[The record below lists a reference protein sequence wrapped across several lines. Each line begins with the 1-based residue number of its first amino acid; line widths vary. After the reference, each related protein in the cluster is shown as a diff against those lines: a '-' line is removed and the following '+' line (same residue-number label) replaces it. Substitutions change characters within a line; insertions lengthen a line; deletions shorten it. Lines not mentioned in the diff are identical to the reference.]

1 MRFNELISEGPI
13 DSIKQ
18 NWNKGADAV
27 DKAFTPSRWGKDSSS
42 TPRAQKKTAASPVK
56 IDVHNK
62 GEVIAIL
69 NAVDQE
75 KLSPSQQQLLDMLKN
90 QISKL

>member
-13 DSIKQ
+13 DSIRQ

-27 DKAFTPSRWGKDSSS
+27 DKAFTPSRWGKDSPSTSS
-42 TPRAQKKTAASPVK
+42 SQKKTAVSPVK

-62 GEVIAIL
+62 QEVITIL

-75 KLSPSQQQLLDMLKN
+75 KISPSQQQLLDMLKN
-90 QISKL
+90 QISKI

>member
-13 DSIKQ
+13 DSIRQ

-27 DKAFTPSRWGKDSSS
+27 DKAFTPSRWGTDAPS
-42 TPRAQKKTAASPVK
+42 TSPSEKKTSSPLK
-56 IDVHNK
+56 IDTHNK
-62 GEVIAIL
+62 GEVIKIL

-75 KLSPSQQQLLDMLKN
+75 KISPSQRQLLDMLKN

>member
-1 MRFNELISEGPI
+1 MKVKELISEGPI
-13 DSIKQ
+13 DSIRQ

-27 DKAFTPSRWGKDSSS
+27 DKAFTPSRWGTNAPSTSSS
-42 TPRAQKKTAASPVK
+42 QKKTAASPVK

-62 GEVIAIL
+62 GEVIKIL

-75 KLSPSQQQLLDMLKN
+75 KISPSQRQLLDMLKN

>member
-13 DSIKQ
+13 DSIRQ
-18 NWNKGADAV
+18 NWNKGSNAV
-27 DKAFTPSRWGKDSSS
+27 DKAFTPSRWGEKSPPTSQS
-42 TPRAQKKTAASPVK
+42 KKTTAASPVK

-75 KLSPSQQQLLDMLKN
+75 KISPSQQQLLDMLKN
-90 QISKL
+90 QISSL

>member
-1 MRFNELISEGPI
+1 MRFKELVSEGPI
-13 DSIKQ
+13 DFIRQ
-18 NWNKGADAV
+18 NWDKGADAV
-27 DKAFTPSRWGKDSSS
+27 DKVLTPRRWGTTSPSSAPS
-42 TPRAQKKTAASPVK
+42 KKKITNSPVK

-62 GEVIAIL
+62 REVIEIL

-90 QISKL
+90 QIAKV

>member
-13 DSIKQ
+13 DSIRQ

-27 DKAFTPSRWGKDSSS
+27 DKAFTPSRWGTDAPS
-42 TPRAQKKTAASPVK
+42 TSPSQKKTSSPLK
-56 IDVHNK
+56 IDTYNK
-62 GEVIAIL
+62 GEVIKIL

-75 KLSPSQQQLLDMLKN
+75 KISPSQRQLLDMLKN